1 MVSSINDQVTAVGAS
16 LRGLGRANY
25 SVNERNNIIYTEG
38 LAPGDNLP
46 QGQTQV
52 SKGTSFAAPP
62 RVSRLMATPR
72 STLSRPGVFWP
83 KGSLE

>member
-62 RVSRLMATPR
+62 PSITADGYTEIDPLKARRFLAE
-72 STLSRPGVFWP
+72 G
-83 KGSLE
+83 

>member
-1 MVSSINDQVTAVGAS
+1 MVSSINDQVTAVRAS

-25 SVNERNNIIYTEG
+25 SANERNNIIYTEG

-46 QGQTQV
+46 QSQTQV
-52 SKGTSFAAPP
+52 SNGTSFAAP

-72 STLSRPGVFWP
+72 LTLSRPNVFWP

>member
-25 SVNERNNIIYTEG
+25 SANERNNIIYTEG

-46 QGQTQV
+46 QSQTQV
-52 SKGTSFAAPP
+52 SNGTSFAAP

-72 STLSRPGVFWP
+72 LTLSRPNVFWP